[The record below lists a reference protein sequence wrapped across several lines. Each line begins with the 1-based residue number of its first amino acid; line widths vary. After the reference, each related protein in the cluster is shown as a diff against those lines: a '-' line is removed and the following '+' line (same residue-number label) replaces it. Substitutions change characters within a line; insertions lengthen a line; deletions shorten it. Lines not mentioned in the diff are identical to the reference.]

1 MPYPVPMRGL
11 TRRWIEPRHDPTL
24 RGEPLFERLLGWRGI
39 DAGESLERF
48 LEPRLAHLH
57 DPGSMHGLGEAA
69 RRLAAAL
76 REGRRIAI
84 YGDYDVD
91 GVTASSILWRVLR
104 TAAPDREIPIFIPHR
119 IDDGYGLAAERL
131 LDLRRDGID
140 LVVSVDC
147 GVTAVEAIE
156 AANAA
161 GLETIVTDHH
171 EFARDEDGAVRL
183 PPAAVVVH
191 PRHPEGEYAFGDL
204 CGAGVAFKLAWQF
217 AREWCGSEQVGDAF
231 KKELVECLP
240 LAALGTIADVVP
252 LRDENR
258 VLAAAGLARLGGCGI
273 PGVRAL
279 LAQADLVGGRSPD
292 SEDVA
297 FRLAPSLNA
306 CGRLGH
312 AGEAVRLFTEAGPEE
327 SREIAA
333 ALARQNDRRRRIERK
348 IFEQACELAERN
360 GMTGPD
366 RRAIVLAHPEWHPGV
381 VGIVCSRL
389 VERFGRPAV
398 LMCLADGVAKG
409 SARSVDDYSILE
421 GFEACR
427 EHLATFGGHAA
438 AAGLKVEEHRLEAFT
453 DALLAHA
460 AARIGP
466 DELMPT
472 LRLDG
477 DAALSELDP
486 GTMSRIER
494 LAPFGRSN
502 RPPALRLAG
511 VRISAEPRVF
521 GKQND
526 HLELQV
532 TDGRG
537 SFLRATWWR
546 SVEHREHLAKG
557 TPLDLVIEPKFDG
570 YRSRREVVGS
580 VKDARVLD
588 EADSEGECAAAA
600 ASVV

>member
-1 MPYPVPMRGL
+1 MRGL
-11 TRRWIEPRHDPTL
+11 TRRWIVPDHATEDREDTL
-24 RGEPLFERLLGWRGI
+24 FGRLVRWRGI
-39 DAGESLERF
+39 GEGEALEAF
-48 LEPRLAHLH
+48 FTPRLSQLH
-57 DPGSMHGLGEAA
+57 DPRRMHGLESAA
-69 RRLAAAL
+69 RRLVEAL
-76 REGRRIAI
+76 RAGRRVAI

-91 GVTASSILWRVLR
+91 GVTASSILWRILKV
-104 TAAPDREIPIFIPHR
+104 ACPDAEVPIFIPHR
-119 IDDGYGLAAERL
+119 VDDGYGLSAERL
-131 LDLRRDGID
+131 LELRREGAD

-147 GVTAVEAIE
+147 GVTAVAEVE

-161 GLETIVTDHH
+161 GLEMVITDHH
-171 EFARDEDGAVRL
+171 EFARGEDGEVLL
-183 PPAAVVVH
+183 PPAAEVVH
-191 PRHPEGEYAFGDL
+191 PRHPGADYPFGEL

-217 AREWCGSEQVGDAF
+217 AREWCGSEQVGESF
-231 KKELVECLP
+231 KRELVECLP

-258 VLAAAGLARLGGCGI
+258 VLAATGLARLSACGI

-279 LAQADLVGGRSPD
+279 LEQSDLVSGRSPD

-306 CGRLGH
+306 CGRRGH
-312 AGEAVRLFTEAGPEE
+312 AGAAARLFTEAGSEE
-327 SREIAA
+327 SRTIAA
-333 ALARQNDRRRRIERK
+333 ALARQNERRRRIERR
-348 IFEQACELAERN
+348 IFEQACELAEAR

-438 AAGLKVEEHRLEAFT
+438 AAGLKVEEDRLEAFT
-453 DALLAHA
+453 EALLGHA
-460 AARIGP
+460 AERIGP
-466 DELMPT
+466 DDLMPT
-472 LRLDG
+472 IRIDG
-477 DAALSELDP
+477 DAQLSELDARA
-486 GTMSRIER
+486 MSDIER

-502 RPPALRLAG
+502 RPPSFRLTG
-511 VRISAEPRVF
+511 VRIAAEPRVF

-546 SVEHREHLAKG
+546 SVEHRGLLSKG
-557 TPLDLVIEPKFDG
+557 AAIELVVEPKFDA
-570 YRSRREVVGS
+570 YRGRREVVGS
-580 VKDARVLD
+580 IRDVRVLEAALD
-588 EADSEGECAAAA
+588 ERET
-600 ASVV
+600 ASRSATFA